1 MTLPSSGAI
10 SLGQISEET
19 SSAATFPPSYGYTPN
34 LNDPQIR
41 TLAGSSSYSSGS
53 TISFSQL
60 YGANGNP
67 DFNLSISAGAS
78 RNTQFFSEYD
88 LLGYGF
94 AVMGFSSVAIFGG
107 TFGALGQ
114 TTWKGTTIRSVWQ
127 FNAGWG
133 LTLSINGSF
142 ANNGWTYMYLNGA
155 SGQKTYN
162 RSSATY
168 SYSVGSNGGTGTTS
182 WSWPATGT
190 SPPYTQLVVP
200 GQYNTAWFGYVQ
212 GNLSFA

>member
-19 SSAATFPPSYGYTPN
+19 STVATNPPSFGYSPN

-53 TISFSQL
+53 TISFNQL

-67 DFNLSISAGAS
+67 DFNLSISASAS
-78 RNTQFFSEYD
+78 RNTQFYSEYEG
-88 LLGYGF
+88 LGYGL
-94 AVMGFSSVAIFGG
+94 ALMGFSSVALFGA

-114 TTWKGTTIRSVWQ
+114 ASWKGTTIRYIYQ
-127 FNAGWG
+127 FNAGWE
-133 LTLSINGSF
+133 LTLSVNGSF
-142 ANNGWTYMYLNGA
+142 ANNGWSTMTINGA
-155 SGQKTYN
+155 SGLKTYN

-168 SYSVGSNGGTGTTS
+168 SYSVGSNGGTGNTT
-182 WSWPATGT
+182 WTWPATGT
-190 SPPYTQLVVP
+190 SPAYTQLVVP

-212 GNLSFA
+212 GTVSFA